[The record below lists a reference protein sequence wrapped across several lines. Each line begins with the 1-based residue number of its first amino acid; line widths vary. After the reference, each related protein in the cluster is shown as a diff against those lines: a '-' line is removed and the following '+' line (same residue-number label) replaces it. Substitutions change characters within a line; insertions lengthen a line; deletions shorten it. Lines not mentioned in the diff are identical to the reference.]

1 MHSSP
6 PGPPLDQDQLEHYLA
21 LGYLQVD
28 DLLTPA
34 EVDAF
39 LEHERQPGTPAN
51 RGLQNHKTDA
61 AWMELASNARVTA
74 IASLLLEGAPRIVQT
89 MYLAKAPGGGT
100 GVALHQDTHY
110 IRNEPNSLM
119 ACWVALSDT
128 GPGNGGLCVAPAS
141 HQGGLRVADRATD
154 TGEHAS
160 WEMEHEMSGPDGDEW
175 KETLHSFDIVGLD
188 DSTIERLTVRRGSGV
203 FFTGMTIHGS
213 YANRSPDRPRLAFAT
228 HFVREGTWIYRRDL
242 QDTAPVG

>member
-1 MHSSP
+1 MPPNSS
-6 PGPPLDQDQLEHYLA
+6 GPSLDQDQLENYLS

-28 DLLTPA
+28 DLLTAA

-39 LEHERQPGTPAN
+39 LEHERLLDSPAN
-51 RGLQNHKTDA
+51 RGLQNHKVDD
-61 AWMELASNARVTA
+61 AWMALASHALITSMA
-74 IASLLLEGAPRIVQT
+74 AQLLEGAPRLVQT

-128 GPGNGGLCVAPAS
+128 GPDNGGLCVVPAS
-141 HQGGLRVADRATD
+141 HQGGLRRANRAVD
-154 TGEHAS
+154 TAEHAS

-175 KETLHSFDIVGLD
+175 KETLHSFDITGLD
-188 DSTIERLTVRRGSGV
+188 DGTIERLTVRRGSAV

-213 YANRSPDRPRLAFAT
+213 YANNSSDRPRLAFAS
-228 HFVREGTWIYRRDL
+228 HLVREGSWIYRRDL
-242 QDTAPVG
+242 QDTVPIR